1 MNNKIYNISINKLH
15 PFENQPYKVLDNE
28 EMDAL
33 VDSIQENGVLSP
45 LLVRALENGEYE
57 VISGHRRLRACEKAE
72 LKTAPVIISDMSQD
86 EAAIK
91 LVDSNLHREN
101 ILPSEKAKAYKL
113 KYDALKHQGR
123 TLGQV
128 VPKSEENRT
137 ASEIGE
143 PLGESYKTV
152 QRYIRLTNLI
162 PELLDLVDK
171 ERIALTPAVELSY
184 LSEDEQRSLFT
195 TIESEDRTPS
205 LSQAQRMKKL
215 SQSSELDMDAIYT
228 IMTESKANE
237 AQKVIFKYDELK
249 RYFPAHYTPNDIQNS
264 VIRLIQHDFERKQR
278 ERGER
283 DER

>member
-1 MNNKIYNISINKLH
+1 MNKIYNISISKLH

-33 VDSIQENGVLSP
+33 VESIQQNGVLSP
-45 LLVRALENGEYE
+45 LLVRALDNGEYE

-72 LKTAPVIISDMSQD
+72 FKKVPVIISDMSQD
-86 EAAIK
+86 EAAIQ

-101 ILPSEKAKAYKL
+101 ILPSEKAKAYKM
-113 KYDALKHQGR
+113 KFEAMKHQGR
-123 TLGQV
+123 TSGQV

-143 PLGESYKTV
+143 LSGESYKTV

-184 LSEDEQRSLFT
+184 LSEEEQKSLMT
-195 TIESEDRTPS
+195 IIESEDRTPS

-215 SQSSELDMDAIYT
+215 SQIGELDMEAIYA
-228 IMTESKANE
+228 IMTEVKANE
-237 AQKVIFKYDELK
+237 AQKVVFKYDDIK
-249 RYFPAHYTPNDIQNS
+249 KYFPAEYTPKEMQEAMLKILQRDY
-264 VIRLIQHDFERKQR
+264 ERKRCSR
-278 ERGER
+278 ER
-283 DER
+283 

>member
-45 LLVRALENGEYE
+45 LLVRALENGKYE

-72 LKTAPVIISDMSQD
+72 LKTVPVIISDMSQD

-101 ILPSEKAKAYKL
+101 ILPSEKATAYKL
-113 KYDALKHQGR
+113 KYEALKHQGR
-123 TLGQV
+123 TSGQV

-162 PELLDLVDK
+162 PDLLDLVDK

-184 LSEDEQRSLFT
+184 LSEEEQRRLFT

-237 AQKVIFKYDELK
+237 AQKVVFKYDELK
-249 RYFPAHYTPNDIQNS
+249 RYFPTDYTPKEMQEAMLEILRRDY
-264 VIRLIQHDFERKQR
+264 ER
-278 ERGER
+278 ERCSLER
-283 DER
+283 

>member
-1 MNNKIYNISINKLH
+1 MNNKIYNISISKLH

-33 VDSIQENGVLSP
+33 VESIQQNGVLSP

-72 LKTAPVIISDMSQD
+72 LKKVPVIISDMSQD
-86 EAAIK
+86 EAAIQ

-113 KYDALKHQGR
+113 KFEAMKHQGR
-123 TLGQV
+123 TSGQV

-184 LSEDEQRSLFT
+184 LSEEEQQTLMA
-195 TIESEDRTPS
+195 TIEREDRTPS

-215 SQSSELDMDAIYT
+215 SQIGELNMDAIFS

-237 AQKVIFKYDELK
+237 AQKVVFKYDDIK
-249 RYFPAHYTPNDIQNS
+249 KFFPAEYTPKEMQEALLKILQRDY
-264 VIRLIQHDFERKQR
+264 ERKRCSR
-278 ERGER
+278 ER
-283 DER
+283 

>member
-15 PFENQPYKVLDNE
+15 PFDNQPYKILDNE

-33 VDSIQENGVLSP
+33 VESIHQNGVLSP
-45 LLVRALENGEYE
+45 LLVRALEDGEYE
-57 VISGHRRLRACEKAE
+57 VISGHRRLHACEKAE
-72 LKTAPVIISDMSQD
+72 LKKVPVIISDMSQD
-86 EAAIK
+86 EAAIQ

-113 KYDALKHQGR
+113 KFEAMKHQGR
-123 TLGQV
+123 TSGQV
-128 VPKSEENRT
+128 VPKSEESRT

-184 LSEDEQRSLFT
+184 LSEEEQQSLMT
-195 TIESEDRTPS
+195 IIESEDRTPS

-215 SQSSELDMDAIYT
+215 SQSGELDMDAIYT
-228 IMTESKANE
+228 IMTEAKANE
-237 AQKVIFKYDELK
+237 TQKVVFKYDDIK
-249 RYFPAHYTPNDIQNS
+249 KFFPAEYTPKEMQEAMLKILRRDY
-264 VIRLIQHDFERKQR
+264 ERKRCSR
-278 ERGER
+278 ER
-283 DER
+283 

>member
-15 PFENQPYKVLDNE
+15 PFDNQPYKILDNE

-33 VDSIQENGVLSP
+33 VESIHQNGVLSP

-57 VISGHRRLRACEKAE
+57 VISGHRRLHACEKAE
-72 LKTAPVIISDMSQD
+72 LKKVPVIISDMSQD
-86 EAAIK
+86 EAAIQ

-113 KYDALKHQGR
+113 KFEAMKHQGR

-128 VPKSEENRT
+128 VPKSEDNRT

-215 SQSSELDMDAIYT
+215 SQSGELDMDAIYT
-228 IMTESKANE
+228 IMTEAKANE
-237 AQKVIFKYDELK
+237 TQKVVFKYDDIK
-249 RYFPAHYTPNDIQNS
+249 KFFPAEYTPKEMQEAMLKILRRDY
-264 VIRLIQHDFERKQR
+264 ERKRCSR
-278 ERGER
+278 ER
-283 DER
+283 

>member
-15 PFENQPYKVLDNE
+15 PFDNQPYKILDNE

-33 VDSIQENGVLSP
+33 VESIHQNGVLSP

-57 VISGHRRLRACEKAE
+57 IISGHRRLHACEKAE
-72 LKTAPVIISDMSQD
+72 LKKVPVIISDMSQD
-86 EAAIK
+86 EAAIQ

-113 KYDALKHQGR
+113 KFEAMKHQGR

-128 VPKSEENRT
+128 VPKSEDNRT

-215 SQSSELDMDAIYT
+215 SQSGELDMDAIYT
-228 IMTESKANE
+228 IMTEAKANE
-237 AQKVIFKYDELK
+237 TQKVVFKYDDIK
-249 RYFPAHYTPNDIQNS
+249 KFFPAEYTPKEMQEAMLKILRRDY
-264 VIRLIQHDFERKQR
+264 ERKRCSR
-278 ERGER
+278 ER
-283 DER
+283 